1 MATEIE
7 NQNVEMQAET
17 NLVDL
22 AMVKETIGI
31 RPSLS
36 FPYVGPDQGNA

>member
-1 MATEIE
+1 
-7 NQNVEMQAET
+7 MQAET

-22 AMVKETIGI
+22 AMSKKPLEFA
-31 RPSLS
+31 PSLS